1 MPIFVILIII
11 SFSFYIFYKAKYFRT
26 KRPVEKQW
34 ISAKSSMALGLFVSF
49 FAVNQFFLRTSTVST
64 IVGIVFLL
72 VGGGSVWA
80 GYRAYKHLLPL
91 AIQEAKQSE

>member
-1 MPIFVILIII
+1 MSIFVILIVI
-11 SFSFYIFYKAKYFRT
+11 SLSFYIFYKAKYYRT

-34 ISAKSSMALGLFVSF
+34 ISAKSSIALGLFVSF
-49 FAVNQFFLRTSTVST
+49 FALNQFFLHNSTVST
-64 IVGIVFLL
+64 IIGIIFLL

-91 AIQEAKQSE
+91 AIQEAKQAE